1 MKIEVYFFLGPIPS
15 SLFVSPEGPVAQ
27 PAAGGP
33 YQTLRKLE
41 ERRTRHQK
49 PQLVPGHRLDHGLPE
64 KGKKQELVLV
74 STVHVQISCFF
85 RRPKSVNT
93 FEHDFHIS

>member
-64 KGKKQELVLV
+64 KGKNQELFLKHSFKVPL
-74 STVHVQISCFF
+74 STILF
-85 RRPKSVNT
+85 
-93 FEHDFHIS
+93 